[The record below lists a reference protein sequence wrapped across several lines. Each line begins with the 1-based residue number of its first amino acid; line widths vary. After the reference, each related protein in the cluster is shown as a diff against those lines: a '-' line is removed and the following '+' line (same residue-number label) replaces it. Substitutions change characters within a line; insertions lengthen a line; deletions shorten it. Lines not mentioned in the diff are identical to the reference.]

1 MRKSALASAQP
12 RNRQLRALDWR
23 RLRSRLPRST
33 LSRAGCCPG
42 ESVAERTSPKIC
54 EDPRFDNALFGV
66 AHESRT
72 RDARLSTLS
81 PRDPVAASIH
91 PSTDS
96 STHLENQRYSR
107 LYIYVRIYKTID
119 RLCRGISFSTW
130 WSYCRVDFLWI
141 ANNYGYPSFQRFE
154 TLRCNGLSFFFLPR
168 DDINNSVF
176 SPSYFQK

>member
-1 MRKSALASAQP
+1 M
-12 RNRQLRALDWR
+12 
-23 RLRSRLPRST
+23 
-33 LSRAGCCPG
+33 
-42 ESVAERTSPKIC
+42 AERTSPKIC

-141 ANNYGYPSFQRFE
+141 ANNYAKISKFS
-154 TLRCNGLSFFFLPR
+154 TLRNVTLQWFVLFFFCPAT
-168 DDINNSVF
+168 I
-176 SPSYFQK
+176 

>member
-107 LYIYVRIYKTID
+107 LYIYMYVYIKRSIDFVEGLVSRRGVPIVASTFFGSRTIT
-119 RLCRGISFSTW
+119 RK
-130 WSYCRVDFLWI
+130 
-141 ANNYGYPSFQRFE
+141 YPSFQRFE
-154 TLRCNGLSFFFLPR
+154 TLRCNGLSFFFFFAPR
-168 DDINNSVF
+168 R
-176 SPSYFQK
+176 YK

>member
-96 STHLENQRYSR
+96 STHSR
-107 LYIYVRIYKTID
+107 KPKIFSPIYIYVRIYKTID

-154 TLRCNGLSFFFLPR
+154 TLRCNGLSFFFCPAT
-168 DDINNSVF
+168 I
-176 SPSYFQK
+176 